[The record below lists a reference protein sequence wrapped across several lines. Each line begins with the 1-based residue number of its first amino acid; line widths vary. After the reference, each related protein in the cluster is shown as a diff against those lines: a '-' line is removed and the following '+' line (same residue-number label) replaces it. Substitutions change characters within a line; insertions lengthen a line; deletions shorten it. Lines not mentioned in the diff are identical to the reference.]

1 MSRDN
6 AHDSAQDRRP
16 RGEGPAAGSLAL
28 DKSGYSRRTFCSWQ
42 DA

>member
-16 RGEGPAAGSLAL
+16 RGESPAAGSLAL
-28 DKSGYSRRTFCSWQ
+28 DKSVYSRRTFCSWQ